1 LPSVPHLAVTAPA
14 VHNHANT
21 EEDAPVAITA
31 PLAYAPTLPGAQPPY
46 RHAAYGSTVKRAPLR
61 PPIRLAHTLSEVTG
75 PNFADGWGGANQVD
89 LTRQHKGAPLGER
102 MILAGSVRDQDGKPV
117 ANTLVELW
125 QCNSSG
131 RYTHAR
137 DQHDAPLDPNFTGA
151 GQVLT
156 DAEGAYRFLTIKPGA
171 YPWRNTYNSWRPA
184 HIHLSV
190 FGPAF
195 ATRLITQMYFPGDPL
210 LDLDPIFQST
220 ADAEARA
227 RLISRYDP
235 NLSEAEYALG
245 YRFDIVLR
253 GRAATPMEA

>member
-1 LPSVPHLAVTAPA
+1 M
-14 VHNHANT
+14 
-21 EEDAPVAITA
+21 EEDAAVAITA

-61 PPIRLAHTLSEVTG
+61 PPMRL
-75 PNFADGWGGANQVD
+75 
-89 LTRQHKGAPLGER
+89 
-102 MILAGSVRDQDGKPV
+102 
-117 ANTLVELW
+117 
-125 QCNSSG
+125 
-131 RYTHAR
+131 
-137 DQHDAPLDPNFTGA
+137 
-151 GQVLT
+151 
-156 DAEGAYRFLTIKPGA
+156 
-171 YPWRNTYNSWRPA
+171 A